1 MRENMERKDRE
12 ERKNNLERKD
22 REERKERGEG

>member
-1 MRENMERKDRE
+1 MRDNMKRKDRE

-22 REERKERGEG
+22 REDRKEMGEG

>member
-12 ERKNNLERKD
+12 EKKNNLERKD
-22 REERKERGEG
+22 REERKEMGEG

>member
-22 REERKERGEG
+22 REDRKEMGEG